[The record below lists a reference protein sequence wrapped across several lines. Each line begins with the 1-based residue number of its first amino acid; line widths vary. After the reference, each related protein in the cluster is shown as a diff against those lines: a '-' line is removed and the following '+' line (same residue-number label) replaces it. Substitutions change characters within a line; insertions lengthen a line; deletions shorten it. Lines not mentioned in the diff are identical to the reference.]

1 MIQVVYSTQH
11 WIVPRIV
18 MGVLAV
24 LLLAVIVSEGT
35 ARVKAGGTFLA
46 KPGKFFIEGCDHLK
60 LWGSLILFA
69 AYIYCLDLIGFTVTS
84 VVFVFLFNILYAGVS
99 KKSLLISIALSV
111 ASTAV
116 ISVLFGVVFN
126 ITLPDGLCTMVFPD
140 FGFTLY

>member
-11 WIVPRIV
+11 WIVPRII